1 MSIENTKISVTGS
14 FIYPHLTRPD
24 VRFNADGEYKLTL
37 KVGKQDASEMLK
49 EFDKALEAS
58 LADAEKKVKG
68 KKVTEAPKPYAVE
81 GDNVFFKFKMK
92 ASGTNGKT
100 KERFTQ
106 RPTLFD
112 AKKNPIN
119 NGTVIWGGSK
129 MKVAYQLVPYYVPA
143 IGAGVSA
150 RLKAVQVLK
159 LVEGKDTAASHLF
172 KEEEGFQTSNNS
184 PNNLT
189 ENKSNE
195 TEVQASTDF

>member
-68 KKVTEAPKPYAVE
+68 KNVKEAPKPYAVE

-112 AKKNPIN
+112 AKKRPIT
-119 NGTVIWGGSK
+119 NGTVVW
-129 MKVAYQLVPYYVPA
+129 VAVREKLHTNLLLITYQ
-143 IGAGVSA
+143 
-150 RLKAVQVLK
+150 Q
-159 LVEGKDTAASHLF
+159 
-172 KEEEGFQTSNNS
+172 
-184 PNNLT
+184 
-189 ENKSNE
+189 
-195 TEVQASTDF
+195 